1 MVVNNK
7 FTCNCAFFESRLTLS
22 TLVSLQRDKEPF
34 DLIPDL
40 KYCHRMD
47 NQETIYSIRN
57 CIFGFQ
63 CTRNWDEMSHASSSG
78 DDTEVR
84 FCSGCEKEVYQCAT
98 DEELTRNVQLNRCV
112 VIARSTD
119 AEDEMLLGIMRPT
132 LVNDDR
138 T

>member
-1 MVVNNK
+1 
-7 FTCNCAFFESRLTLS
+7 
-22 TLVSLQRDKEPF
+22 
-34 DLIPDL
+34 
-40 KYCHRMD
+40 MD

-63 CTRNWDEMSHASSSG
+63 CTRNWGEMSHASSSS